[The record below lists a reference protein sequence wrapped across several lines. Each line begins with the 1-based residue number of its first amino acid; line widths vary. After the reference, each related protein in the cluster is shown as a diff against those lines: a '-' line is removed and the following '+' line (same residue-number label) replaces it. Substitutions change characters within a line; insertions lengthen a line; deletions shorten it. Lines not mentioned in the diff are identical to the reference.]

1 MKSTVHRPQES
12 VFGEDAYASLFSKA
26 SALFESLAHN
36 HCFHNANKRSAVVS
50 MVQFLAYNGYR
61 FTMPPEV
68 AEDFVVD
75 VVNHNYTFEQMEAT
89 LEEYSEKWG

>member
-1 MKSTVHRPQES
+1 MHRPQES
-12 VFGEDAYASLFSKA
+12 VFGEDVYASLFSKA
-26 SALFESLAHN
+26 NALFESLAH
-36 HCFHNANKRSAVVS
+36 
-50 MVQFLAYNGYR
+50 NGYR